1 MASINLS
8 SMFGSNNT
16 GSVLPSNASSV
27 VPTNTGSILATNT
40 GSVNTNS
47 NPDIQQ
53 SSYFSD
59 ISHTDHSDTN
69 DNIIAD
75 INSLQQIESGLF
87 KTLETN
93 TNLSMDEYQEL
104 INKINSISQMR
115 LKLYETLSNVNSLYK
130 NTVSNSQE
138 TLYQQLFAIGIV
150 EKQLDETKDRLNE
163 LKSTKNDKLRL
174 VKINDY
180 YGDKYNEHTIL
191 MKYVII
197 MLVPIIILSY
207 MFNKGF
213 IPTFLFYIL
222 LGIITLIGSIF
233 IALRLSSIWSRDNMN
248 YQEYDWGFNPKSAPG
263 VISGDNKNPWLS
275 LSSIGTCIGD
285 NCCTDGMI
293 YDTILDKCIY
303 DNKNTETPSTQD
315 NTSDI
320 ATETFI
326 NNILTKKSNMSE
338 KSDAI
343 LNSVVMPSN
352 F

>member
-27 VPTNTGSILATNT
+27 VPTNTGSVITTTSTPNI
-40 GSVNTNS
+40 
-47 NPDIQQ
+47 PQ

-59 ISHTDHSDTN
+59 ISHMDHSDTN

-75 INSLQQIESGLF
+75 INSLQQIEAGLF

-93 TNLSMDEYQEL
+93 TNLKREEYEDV

-213 IPTFLFYIL
+213 IPRFLFFIL
-222 LGIITLIGSIF
+222 LGIITIIGSIF
-233 IALRLSSIWSRDNMN
+233 IVTRLVSIWSRDNMN
-248 YQEYDWGFNPKSAPG
+248 YQEYTWGFNPKSAPG
-263 VISGDNKNPWLS
+263 VITGDNKNPWLTS
-275 LSSIGTCIGD
+275 GSIGTCVGD

-293 YDTILDKCIY
+293 YDTVLDKCVY
-303 DNKNTETPSTQD
+303 DNKTSTQSPSTG
-315 NTSDI
+315 NTSKI

-326 NNILTKKSNMSE
+326 NNILTKKSNLSE
-338 KSDAI
+338 KPDVTLS
-343 LNSVVMPSN
+343 SEVMPSN